1 MLGRHGCKLVARV
14 AVIAGLAVGGAGCQS
29 VWPFSGRGGPLAD
42 TQARGSGSIFPV
54 VLGRPQAAGQPLAA
68 TSHSPLRE
76 RTGPAEMGSGGT
88 VIATSAWRP
97 VQRPAATPT
106 GVVAV
111 SDWQTTNPLGI
122 PGPADLTVQK
132 PADQPAN
139 GSAGKGTTTGEPPVL
154 PPPRPLPVADGHAEA
169 GPLPPPDH
177 GPPHAPAPGHAPAE
191 LSKVLLPPYIVEP
204 PDILLIDSTADIA
217 ELKQP
222 IRGQHLVRPDGT
234 INLGIFGTIRV
245 AGMTTEQIRVVVAR
259 AIDTLRTP
267 EKVRKDPTTPEQ
279 VSVDVLAYNSKVYY
293 IITDGAGYGEQVYRA
308 PFTGN
313 ETVLDALS
321 LINGLPPVASKK
333 KIWVA
338 RRVPGHGGH
347 GNNILPVDWC
357 AITQGGSTVTNYQI
371 FPGDRIYVKSQS
383 LIRFDNNLGKILA
396 PIERLLGT
404 TLLGSETVNSI
415 QNRTTNTG
423 AIR

>member
-1 MLGRHGCKLVARV
+1 MRGRHGCKFVAHL
-14 AVIAGLAVGGAGCQS
+14 AVMAGLAVAGPGCQGTS
-29 VWPFSGRGGPLAD
+29 LFSGQGGLLPNS
-42 TQARGSGSIFPV
+42 QAGSAGSIFPIS
-54 VLGRPQAAGQPLAA
+54 LGRPQAVGQSVAA
-68 TSHSPLRE
+68 TSHAPLRAHACPGD
-76 RTGPAEMGSGGT
+76 TGSPGT

-97 VQRPAATPT
+97 VQRQETAPN
-106 GVVAV
+106 GIVAV
-111 SDWQTTNPLGI
+111 SNWQTNSAPSNPGTSTPSVPNPI
-122 PGPADLTVQK
+122 
-132 PADQPAN
+132 DQPPALT
-139 GSAGKGTTTGEPPVL
+139 STQEPPSSEPPSL
-154 PPPRPLPVADGHAEA
+154 PVPRPLPVADGHPEA
-169 GPLPPPDH
+169 GLLPPPV
-177 GPPHAPAPGHAPAE
+177 PAAAHAPAGHAPAE
-191 LSKVLLPPYIVEP
+191 LSKVLMPPYIVEP

-234 INLGIFGTIRV
+234 INLGIFGTVRV
-245 AGMTTEQIRVVVAR
+245 AGMTTEQIRAAVAR
-259 AIDTLRTP
+259 AIDALRKP
-267 EKVRKDPTTPEQ
+267 EKVREAPTKPEQ

-338 RRVPGHGGH
+338 RRIPGHGGH
-347 GNNILPVDWC
+347 YDNVLPVDWC
-357 AITQGGSTVTNYQI
+357 AITQGGATATNYQI

-383 LIRFDNNLGKILA
+383 LIRFDNNLGKFLA
-396 PIERLLGT
+396 PIERLFGT

-415 QNRTTNTG
+415 RNRTTTG
-423 AIR
+423 GIP